1 VRSVLLRRAPLAI
14 FLTVVALLLAYLAPI
29 DRDLLVRVYALVIG
43 ALALATLTAA
53 TTYAARQTKSP
64 FAAAMR
70 RPRARNPRPEVLER
84 LERQL
89 ALALENAGDFHF
101 RLRPALV
108 EAADAA
114 LWRTHGVQLERAE
127 PYVSAELWALIRP
140 DLSAPEDRRA
150 PGPPLADVALL
161 VDEIERMRP

>member
-1 VRSVLLRRAPLAI
+1 VRSVLLRRAPLAV
-14 FLTVVALLLAYLAPI
+14 FLTVVALLLVYLAPI
-29 DRDLLVRVYALVIG
+29 DRDLIVRVYALVIG

-53 TTYAARQTKSP
+53 TTFAARQTKSP
-64 FAAAMR
+64 FVAAMR
-70 RPRARNPRPEVLER
+70 RTRVRNPRPEALER

-101 RLRPALV
+101 RLRPSLV

-114 LWRTHGVQLERAE
+114 LWRRHGVQLEHAE
-127 PYVSAELWALIRP
+127 QYLSAELWALVRP
-140 DLSAPEDRRA
+140 DLSPPEDRRS
-150 PGPPLADVALL
+150 PGPPLDRVESL